1 MGSSRP
7 HGSAGS
13 TSGDAHI
20 VKQLPLQWFRG
31 AIVYN
36 SDENTL
42 LPKRVPEIWVSL
54 FTPSL
59 VHVVLCL
66 YFCTVEQTG

>member
-1 MGSSRP
+1 M
-7 HGSAGS
+7 
-13 TSGDAHI
+13 
-20 VKQLPLQWFRG
+20 
-31 AIVYN
+31 YN